1 MVGASQRSGKGTRGW
16 ASVVKQFQL
25 WLEATPTHRLSLKA
39 PRADQKVTAIKDSGS
54 GSAGAA
60 PVLRVSELPPGGFK
74 WCGAVGG
81 VTISVPSEAMTRPSE
96 ASVSAWVLLG
106 PTRSTSHRCPPA
118 GATVLQLGSLSV
130 SAAGSPHAASAG
142 GQCEL
147 VVRAG
152 LGSTPQA
159 LVGGLPLGKWTHL
172 TLGLSDRGWSAWVN
186 GSPAGGEGQGR
197 AATAPPDLRTPGV
210 STIANGTQTASAS
223 DWTTGDGAPP
233 PQQRETIS
241 VAQGLGTAACARD
254 LRVYRDKVSTAAA
267 LRIYDEEA
275 LSFEP
280 AYAFPLTDQSAGA
293 NAGYLGEI
301 SEVTLAGGPLN
312 VSTHTFTRNGLN
324 VSLPADADYSSM
336 RTSAAGGLLPERVGP
351 QASISSVRLGGGA
364 WTLAFWLKI
373 RQPALDAQVLLLW
386 DAAGWDPSQSFVL
399 DVRTVWGRFPRPG
412 EELPLQLSAF
422 FGSAIARTFG
432 LGNTPVGLGRAAS
445 ATSENIVSD
454 EALQIL
460 PGTWSLITLTL
471 EPSLPWLGLSCLKL
485 YLNSTRAAPAL
496 CEIPAPEMYNMTGA
510 LGLAGTGFDGY
521 IRDLEIH
528 DGVAL
533 TPDQVASAFERRLA
547 KLQGGP
553 GED

>member
-1 MVGASQRSGKGTRGW
+1 
-16 ASVVKQFQL
+16 
-25 WLEATPTHRLSLKA
+25 
-39 PRADQKVTAIKDSGS
+39 
-54 GSAGAA
+54 
-60 PVLRVSELPPGGFK
+60 
-74 WCGAVGG
+74 
-81 VTISVPSEAMTRPSE
+81 
-96 ASVSAWVLLG
+96 
-106 PTRSTSHRCPPA
+106 
-118 GATVLQLGSLSV
+118 
-130 SAAGSPHAASAG
+130 
-142 GQCEL
+142 
-147 VVRAG
+147 
-152 LGSTPQA
+152 
-159 LVGGLPLGKWTHL
+159 
-172 TLGLSDRGWSAWVN
+172 
-186 GSPAGGEGQGR
+186 
-197 AATAPPDLRTPGV
+197 
-210 STIANGTQTASAS
+210 
-223 DWTTGDGAPP
+223 
-233 PQQRETIS
+233 
-241 VAQGLGTAACARD
+241 
-254 LRVYRDKVSTAAA
+254 
-267 LRIYDEEA
+267 
-275 LSFEP
+275 
-280 AYAFPLTDQSAGA
+280 
-293 NAGYLGEI
+293 
-301 SEVTLAGGPLN
+301 
-312 VSTHTFTRNGLN
+312 
-324 VSLPADADYSSM
+324 M
-336 RTSAAGGLLPERVGP
+336 RTSASGGLLPERVGP

-386 DAAGWDPSQSFVL
+386 DAAGLDPSQSFVL

-533 TPDQVASAFERRLA
+533 TPDQVASAFERQLA